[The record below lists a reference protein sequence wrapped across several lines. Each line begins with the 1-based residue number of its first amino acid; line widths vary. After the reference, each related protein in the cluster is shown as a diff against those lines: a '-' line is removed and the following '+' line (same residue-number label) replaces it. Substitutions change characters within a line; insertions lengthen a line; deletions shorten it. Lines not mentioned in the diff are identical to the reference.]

1 VLSSAADLPA
11 VDIDED
17 KLKQALLNVLKNAIE
32 AMAHGGK
39 LTIEAGRNGDD
50 IIIAV
55 SDTGTG
61 ITPDSDIFAP
71 FFTTK
76 KEGSGLG
83 LIIVRQIVA
92 AHGGAITY
100 DSGVGEGT
108 TFRITLPLSSRV
120 RINSDE

>member
-39 LTIEAGRNGDD
+39 LSIEAGRNGDD

-61 ITPDSDIFAP
+61 ITPDRDVFAP

-100 DSGVGEGT
+100 DSQAGEGT
-108 TFRITLPLSSRV
+108 TFRITLPLSSPI
-120 RINSDE
+120 RINAAE

>member
-1 VLSSAADLPA
+1 MV
-11 VDIDED
+11 
-17 KLKQALLNVLKNAIE
+17 
-32 AMAHGGK
+32 HGGK
-39 LTIEAGRNGDD
+39 LTIEAGRSGDD

-61 ITPDSDIFAP
+61 ITPDTDVFAP

-100 DSGVGEGT
+100 DSRLGEGT
-108 TFRITLPLSSRV
+108 TFRIILPLSSPV
-120 RINSDE
+120 RINGGE